1 MVNKIFKK
9 NVKSEHAITLIA
21 LVITIIVLLILAGIS
36 ISMLSGDNS
45 ILGRATDAKIK
56 TERAQ
61 IEEAAKIAYASGV
74 MDKYTAGGSGSDL
87 QSVVDALK
95 NQGYTTKSIPAGETT
110 ITGLKLQVNGSDIT
124 DVNIDKADGN
134 LTVKVVPITSSG
146 DTKSHY
152 VQINGLWHEIKIENN
167 DIVVSETGVKEVTG
181 GEVDLS
187 GKITATVAD
196 TTKATVP
203 ATISGDTIEITPV
216 AKGNTTITISAT
228 GVTNSLIAN
237 LSVKELAKL
246 KDINVA
252 TLTVDGASLIT
263 ATLNDDSI
271 ATSSDVKWTSSNPS
285 VATVTAN
292 GIVMSKGTGSA
303 TITCTG
309 AENTTKTCEVNSLA
323 SIEYTNSGTTNT
335 TVTGATT
342 GFSYN
347 NPVVPAGFSAVNT
360 NDAKWSKLS
369 TDYNKGLVIMD
380 PKGNQFVWVPV
391 DGTTVTYAKWCT
403 NGSSSSDKTD
413 DTLPTGISNE
423 QTQIDTYKGFYVG
436 RYESGL
442 DVDLGSASQKN
453 ANSTHRNKNTINPII
468 VEGASPWNYIDYT
481 YSKQN
486 AERMYSNN
494 AVQSGLLT
502 GTQWDTTMRFIKD
515 VGEKNGIE
523 DNVNENSKGWGNY
536 KDSVRTLD
544 RYKMLST
551 NYGASWTAQ
560 TPASGETYP
569 KTTNNSSQL
578 LRTGSSTETK
588 VLNISDMAGNLW
600 EWTNEC
606 SSSVRMGRGGSY
618 DYLASR
624 SAGYRDDN
632 SVYNTTNLIGFRV
645 VLYVK

>member
-1 MVNKIFKK
+1 
-9 NVKSEHAITLIA
+9 
-21 LVITIIVLLILAGIS
+21 
-36 ISMLSGDNS
+36 
-45 ILGRATDAKIK
+45 
-56 TERAQ
+56 
-61 IEEAAKIAYASGV
+61 

-95 NQGYTTKSIPAGETT
+95 NQGYKTKSVSAGETT
-110 ITGLKLQVNGSDIT
+110 ITGLKLQSNGSDIT
-124 DVNIDKADGN
+124 DINIDKADGDFV
-134 LTVKVVPITSSG
+134 VKVIPVTSSG
-146 DTKSHY
+146 DTQNHY

-203 ATISGDTIEITPV
+203 ATISGDTITITPV

-246 KDINVA
+246 KEINVA
-252 TLTVDGASLIT
+252 TLTLDGASLIT
-263 ATLNDDSI
+263 ATLDDNTI
-271 ATSSDVKWTSSNPS
+271 ATSADVKWTSSNPS

-309 AENTTKTCEVNSLA
+309 AEGSIKTCEVTSSA
-323 SIEYTNSGTTNT
+323 SIQYTNSGTTNT

-360 NDAKWSKLS
+360 IDAEWSNLS

-380 PKGNQFVWVPV
+380 SKGNQFVWVPV

-403 NGSSSSDKTD
+403 NGYAYNNSKIEDDAVPNGVTETD
-413 DTLPTGISNE
+413 DSN
-423 QTQIDTYKGFYVG
+423 QVKNYGGFYVG
-436 RYESGL
+436 RYEAGL
-442 DVDLGSASQKN
+442 DVDLGSVSQKT
-453 ANSTHRNKNTINPII
+453 ANKDNRNKTTKDPII

-486 AERMYSNN
+486 AERMYNSN

-502 GTQWDTTMRFIKD
+502 GKQWDTTMKFIQD
-515 VGEKNGIE
+515 VGGKNGTE
-523 DNVNENSKGWGNY
+523 DNVNVNSKGWGNY
-536 KDSVRTLD
+536 YDSARTLD
-544 RYKMLST
+544 RYKMYST
-551 NYGASWTAQ
+551 DYGASWTLNQ
-560 TPASGETYP
+560 N
-569 KTTNNSSQL
+569 TTSINNSQL

-600 EWTNEC
+600 EWTNEIYNSSDRVYRGGGC
-606 SSSVRMGRGGSY
+606 NYNASSSAGFRNYAGTGGTGSI
-618 DYLASR
+618 
-624 SAGYRDDN
+624 
-632 SVYNTTNLIGFRV
+632 IGFRV